1 MTGAPSLKRYHA
13 GWHRAAR
20 FVAQRMVLRPVVR
33 TVTKTKVEGLD
44 NLEGLS
50 RPFVVVAN
58 HASHLDTGVLVSML
72 PRDVTE
78 HLAVGAA
85 ADYFYSRWW
94 TKVATSLFFNT
105 YPIHRTSGGKRTRK
119 GLSQRLVA
127 EDVPVLIFPEGTRSR
142 DGRMRTFKPG
152 AAALCVAKNVPCV
165 PVALLGTHEAMPVG
179 RSWPVPGRPRVRMLV
194 GRPMRPRP
202 GEKPR
207 EFNDRVA
214 ARVRTMLEM
223 QTPYVLADTP
233 VGGIADDAA
242 QAPAEGAAPGPVT
255 GPDHKQEEAS

>member
-1 MTGAPSLKRYHA
+1 MTGAQSLKRYHA

-20 FVAQRMVLRPVVR
+20 QVAQRMVLRPVVR
-33 TVTKTKVEGLD
+33 SVTKTTVEGID
-44 NLEGLS
+44 NLEGLT

-58 HASHLDTGVLVSML
+58 HTSHLDTAVLVTGL
-72 PRDVTE
+72 PRRITE

-94 TKVATSLFFNT
+94 TKAATSLFFNT
-105 YPIHRTSGGKRTRK
+105 YPIHRTSGGKRSRK

-142 DGRMRTFKPG
+142 DGQMRTFKPG

-179 RSWPVPGRPRVRMLV
+179 RSWPAPGRPRVRMLV

-207 EFNDRVA
+207 DFNDRVA

-233 VGGIADDAA
+233 VAGTFDGAA
-242 QAPAEGAAPGPVT
+242 QGPADGASPGRVT
-255 GPDHKQEEAS
+255 GADNKQEEAS

>member
-1 MTGAPSLKRYHA
+1 
-13 GWHRAAR
+13 
-20 FVAQRMVLRPVVR
+20 MVLRPVVR
-33 TVTKTKVEGLD
+33 TVTRTTVEGLD

-58 HASHLDTGVLVSML
+58 HSSHLDTGVLMSML
-72 PRDVTE
+72 PREVTE

-94 TKVATSLFFNT
+94 TKAATSLFFNT
-105 YPIHRTSGGKRTRK
+105 YPIHRTSAGKRARK

-142 DGRMRTFKPG
+142 DGVMRTFKPG

-165 PVALLGTHEAMPVG
+165 PVALLGTHDAMPVG

-207 EFNDRVA
+207 DFNDRVA
-214 ARVRTMLEM
+214 ARVRTMLDM
-223 QTPYVLADTP
+223 QTPYVLAD
-233 VGGIADDAA
+233 
-242 QAPAEGAAPGPVT
+242 GPVAGSADGTDRSRADGETRGRST
-255 GPDHKQEEAS
+255 GRDHKQEEAS

>member
-1 MTGAPSLKRYHA
+1 
-13 GWHRAAR
+13 
-20 FVAQRMVLRPVVR
+20 VLRPVVQ
-33 TVTKTKVEGLD
+33 TVTRTTVEGLD

-58 HASHLDTGVLVSML
+58 HASHLDTGVLMSML
-72 PRDVTE
+72 PRHITE

-94 TKVATSLFFNT
+94 TKAATSLFFNT
-105 YPIHRTSGGKRTRK
+105 YPIHRTSAGKRSRK

-127 EDVPVLIFPEGTRSR
+127 ENVPVLIFPEGTRSR
-142 DGRMRTFKPG
+142 DGVMRAFKPG

-194 GRPMRPRP
+194 GRPVRPRP

-207 EFNDRVA
+207 DFNDRVA

-223 QTPYVLADTP
+223 QTPYVLAD
-233 VGGIADDAA
+233 
-242 QAPAEGAAPGPVT
+242 GPVAGSAGGTDLGADGGTHGRST
-255 GPDHKQEEAS
+255 GRDHKQEEAS

>member
-1 MTGAPSLKRYHA
+1 MTGAPSLRRYHA

-33 TVTKTKVEGLD
+33 TVTRTVVEGLD
-44 NLEGLS
+44 NLEGLT

-58 HASHLDTGVLVSML
+58 HSSHLDTGVLMSML
-72 PRDVTE
+72 PRHVTE

-94 TKVATSLFFNT
+94 TKAATSLFFNT
-105 YPIHRTSGGKRTRK
+105 YPIHRTSGGKRTGK

-142 DGRMRTFKPG
+142 DGVMRAFKPG

-214 ARVRTMLEM
+214 ARVRTMLDM
-223 QTPYVLADTP
+223 QTPYVLAD
-233 VGGIADDAA
+233 
-242 QAPAEGAAPGPVT
+242 GAAPGQAAGT
-255 GPDHKQEEAS
+255 DHKQEEAS